1 MMRVLAVVLAIV
13 LWSVSAFCGGWEN
26 LKRDRDL
33 LRGRAIEVADFAFRE
48 SEKLLGVRNT
58 NQCDQVC
65 DRILGLASESK
76 FLMLIAEKVDKVV
89 FGLEILGA
97 LLTSGAQLGSEQYY
111 AVVPLFDVEIR
122 EILKMIDS
130 TKRIVMTVESRKLL
144 QNIRKDLI
152 DFWDERL
159 K

>member
-1 MMRVLAVVLAIV
+1 MVRVLAVVLVIV

-33 LRGRAIEVADFAFRE
+33 LRSRAVEVADLTFRE
-48 SEKLLGVRNT
+48 TERFPGVKNA
-58 NQCDQVC
+58 NQYDQVC
-65 DRILGLASESK
+65 DRILRLASESK
-76 FLMLIAEKVDKVV
+76 FLLLVAEKVDKVV

-97 LLTSGAQLGSEQYY
+97 LLASGAQLGDKQYY
-111 AVVPLFDVEIR
+111 AVVPLFDTEIN
-122 EILKMIDS
+122 ETLKAIDS
-130 TKRIVMTVESRKLL
+130 TKKMIMTIESRKLL
-144 QNIRKDLI
+144 QSIKKDLI